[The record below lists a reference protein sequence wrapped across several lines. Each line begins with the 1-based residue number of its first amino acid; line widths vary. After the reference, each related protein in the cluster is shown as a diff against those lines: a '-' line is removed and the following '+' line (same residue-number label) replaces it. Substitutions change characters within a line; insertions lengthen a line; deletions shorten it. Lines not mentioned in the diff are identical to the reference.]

1 MLNISIDKLT
11 KDIEMKNKNIGI
23 SFVITINQKLFK
35 ETVINGVKHTNR
47 TEAGKE
53 LINISQGLYNDEKI
67 QVGEYLGF
75 NLYVEKLKTLDGYY
89 KKNLIIKGSGCY
101 EFEMSES
108 EIGNIQ
114 KIENKINSLD
124 TTLDEE
130 KRRKNRLEKEI
141 AEYEKQLKVP
151 FDKAEELKKLL
162 FEQSEINQK
171 LNISQSQ
178 LVDIVEPDEEAD

>member
-1 MLNISIDKLT
+1 
-11 KDIEMKNKNIGI
+11 
-23 SFVITINQKLFK
+23 
-35 ETVINGVKHTNR
+35 
-47 TEAGKE
+47 
-53 LINISQGLYNDEKI
+53 
-67 QVGEYLGF
+67 
-75 NLYVEKLKTLDGYY
+75 
-89 KKNLIIKGSGCY
+89 
-101 EFEMSES
+101 MSES

>member
-89 KKNLIIKGSGCY
+89 KRI
-101 EFEMSES
+101 
-108 EIGNIQ
+108 
-114 KIENKINSLD
+114 
-124 TTLDEE
+124 
-130 KRRKNRLEKEI
+130 
-141 AEYEKQLKVP
+141 
-151 FDKAEELKKLL
+151 
-162 FEQSEINQK
+162 
-171 LNISQSQ
+171 
-178 LVDIVEPDEEAD
+178 